1 MTGREAMDSAELEA
15 LARAAGLTRVLQEFR
30 DDLIAA
36 ALQVERQRQIMA
48 GAARP
53 GHEPWPPM
61 RVAP

>member
-1 MTGREAMDSAELEA
+1 MDPAELEA
-15 LARAAGLTRVLQEFR
+15 LARAAGLARVLEEFR

-61 RVAP
+61 RPPVRVAP